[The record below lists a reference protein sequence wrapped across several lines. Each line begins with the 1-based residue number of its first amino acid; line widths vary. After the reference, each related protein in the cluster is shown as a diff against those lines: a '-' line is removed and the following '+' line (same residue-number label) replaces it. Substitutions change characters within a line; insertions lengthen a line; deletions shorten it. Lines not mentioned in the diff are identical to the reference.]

1 MQPHYLW
8 LAAHRKSQK
17 MCFCMK
23 VRLSKSFRRQLRTC
37 LARSQLF
44 HLALDLLF
52 LVYNLLNLIKL
63 KYGLPG
69 SSMNTKHS
77 QTNEMLRTEIFTAL
91 LVRGLHKISQAA
103 LAGLCRGACQNPSW
117 VSYLWVDSWQETSH
131 FHPQGKEVPAPR
143 SLLAPMNGDMFSSC
157 NREGGA
163 KHRWQAVKDFS
174 GWYTQGIRQS
184 PASCCS
190 FGQLEAFSSE
200 KVQSMPSWADPY
212 MKVRIGWGVGP
223 WSLYSEMYK

>member
-1 MQPHYLW
+1 MHPHYLW

-44 HLALDLLF
+44 HLVLDLLF

-69 SSMNTKHS
+69 SSMKTKHS

-91 LVRGLHKISQAA
+91 WSEVCIKSLKLRLLVFIMEHARTLPEWATSELILDRKQAISTSKAKKRQHPEASWHQWIGTCSLRVIEGRNKTQVTGSQGYLRLVRPRHKAES
-103 LAGLCRGACQNPSW
+103 C
-117 VSYLWVDSWQETSH
+117 
-131 FHPQGKEVPAPR
+131 F
-143 SLLAPMNGDMFSSC
+143 LLIFWATGSIFFW
-157 NREGGA
+157 EGA
-163 KHRWQAVKDFS
+163 KYALLGR
-174 GWYTQGIRQS
+174 
-184 PASCCS
+184 P
-190 FGQLEAFSSE
+190 
-200 KVQSMPSWADPY
+200 
-212 MKVRIGWGVGP
+212 
-223 WSLYSEMYK
+223 LYES